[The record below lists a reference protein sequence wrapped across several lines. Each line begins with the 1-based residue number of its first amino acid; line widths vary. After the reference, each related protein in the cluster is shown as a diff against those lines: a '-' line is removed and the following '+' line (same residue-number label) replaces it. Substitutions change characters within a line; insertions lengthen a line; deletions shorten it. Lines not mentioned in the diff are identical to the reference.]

1 MGDTFF
7 KMVSIFRILSVTKF
21 TFGFTH
27 KIASETESKKSDEL
41 SYAIHHFKSE
51 NDPKIVLQKIQAL
64 LPADIV
70 IKYTGS
76 VIANLYS
83 QEGKKTPQQIPN
95 LMDAILIFQ
104 SKTEEVLKSFFE
116 SKTYKEILDDLPS
129 NHISMLKRIF

>member
-1 MGDTFF
+1 MALPI
-7 KMVSIFRILSVTKF
+7 KLPQK
-21 TFGFTH
+21 
-27 KIASETESKKSDEL
+27 TESKKSDEL

-64 LPADIV
+64 LPADIG

-104 SKTEEVLKSFFE
+104 SKTEEVLKSFFD